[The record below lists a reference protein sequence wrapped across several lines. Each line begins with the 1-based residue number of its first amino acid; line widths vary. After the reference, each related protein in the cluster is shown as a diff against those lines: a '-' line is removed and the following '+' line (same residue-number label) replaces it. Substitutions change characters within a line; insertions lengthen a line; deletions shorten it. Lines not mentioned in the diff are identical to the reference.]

1 MKAYKANIEF
11 LVLSNKNFRQVL
23 HTSKSFQLVLMCLEP
38 NQEIGYE
45 VHETNDQFFRFEKGQ
60 GKAFV
65 DDASYDLNDG
75 DVLIVPMG
83 AKHNIIN
90 VSESEPLLFYTLYS
104 PPHHKDKTI
113 HRTKS
118 EAESDDEE
126 FDGVTSE

>member
-75 DVLIVPMG
+75 DV
-83 AKHNIIN
+83 
-90 VSESEPLLFYTLYS
+90 
-104 PPHHKDKTI
+104 
-113 HRTKS
+113 
-118 EAESDDEE
+118 
-126 FDGVTSE
+126 

>member
-1 MKAYKANIEF
+1 MKGYKSNIES

-45 VHETNDQFFRFEKGQ
+45 VHKTNDQFFRFEKGQ

-65 DDASYDLNDG
+65 DDISYDLNDG

-83 AKHNIIN
+83 AKHNIVN